1 TVEIIDGAYNAG
13 KRTMTLSG
21 GFYNI
26 DHLRMAVPFTAR
38 ASKPGYQTLVKT
50 HPGLTDAYTTLH
62 FPLKRL

>member
-1 TVEIIDGAYNAG
+1 
-13 KRTMTLSG
+13 MTLSG